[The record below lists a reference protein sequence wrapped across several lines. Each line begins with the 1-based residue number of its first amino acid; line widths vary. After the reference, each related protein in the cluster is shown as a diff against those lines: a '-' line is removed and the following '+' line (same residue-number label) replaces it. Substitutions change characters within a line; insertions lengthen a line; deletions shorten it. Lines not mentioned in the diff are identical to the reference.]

1 MNIIYDRQT
10 DTLTIVF
17 TEAPVVESD
26 EAAPGVILDFDAAG
40 NLVALELLD
49 ASRRVTYPQQVTL
62 QVTPTPTTP

>member
-1 MNIIYDRQT
+1 MKIIYDIQT

-17 TEAPVVESD
+17 TEATVAESD